1 MGDRQIIHLVNRLSL
16 GLINGQINQINKTGM
31 AGYINSQLNPNS
43 LAIPATLTQ
52 ELQPLDTLPWRPGK
66 LVREQN
72 REVNEA
78 QKLGLAQP
86 QLAQVRWQ
94 FQQRVINQIRRARMI
109 RALHSPRKLE
119 EVMVDFWFNHF
130 NVFGL
135 QGLSRIWIGS
145 YEEHAIRPHV
155 WGKFRTLLG
164 ATARHPAMLF
174 YLDNW
179 QNTAPNSPGATGR
192 FQGLNE
198 NYARELLELHTLGVE
213 GGYTQNDVM
222 ELARILTGWG
232 LPKPSDRPR
241 NQEGFYFD
249 ETRHDFNDKIFLG
262 RTIKG
267 RGIEEVEEALD
278 ILASHP
284 ATAKH
289 IGYKLAQAFVA
300 DEPPSSLV
308 KALGDRFMETQGD
321 ITEVL
326 KTLFNSTE
334 FWDEN
339 HYNSKFKNPY
349 RYITSVMRAV
359 GEVTNYDPINGILN
373 QLGMPL
379 YGCPSPDGY
388 KNTQQAWLNPDTMV
402 RRSSLAVPLA
412 GGLLHKGNPVDVKQL
427 EETLGVLLSPQTRQ
441 ILAESPPNLQGA
453 IFLGSPEFMRY

>member
-16 GLINGQINQINKTGM
+16 GLINGQMNQIKNTGI
-31 AGYINSQLNPNS
+31 AAYINSQLNPNS
-43 LAIPATLTQ
+43 LAIPATLTR
-52 ELQPLDTLPWRPGK
+52 ELQPLDTLAWRPGR

-72 REVNEA
+72 REVSQA

-86 QLAQVRWQ
+86 QVAQVRLR
-94 FQQRVINQIRRARMI
+94 FQQRVINQIRRARLI
-109 RALHSPRKLE
+109 RALHSPRQLE

-192 FQGLNE
+192 FKGLNE

-249 ETRHDFNDKIFLG
+249 ETRHDFNDKILLG

-284 ATAKH
+284 ATAQH

-308 KALGDRFMETQGD
+308 KALGDRFIETQGD
-321 ITEVL
+321 ITQIL

-334 FWDEN
+334 FWEEN

-441 ILAESPPNLQGA
+441 VLAESPPNLRGA

>member
-16 GLINGQINQINKTGM
+16 GLINGQINQIKNTGM

-78 QKLGLAQP
+78 QKLGLGQP
-86 QLAQVRWQ
+86 QLAQVRRQ

-109 RALHSPRKLE
+109 RALHSPRQLE

-192 FQGLNE
+192 FKGLNE

-308 KALGDRFMETQGD
+308 KALGDRFIETQGD

-334 FWDEN
+334 FWEEN

-427 EETLGVLLSPQTRQ
+427 EETLGVLLSAQTRQ

>member
-1 MGDRQIIHLVNRLSL
+1 MGDRQIIHLVNRQSL

-52 ELQPLDTLPWRPGK
+52 ELQPLDTLPWRPGR

-86 QLAQVRWQ
+86 QLAQVRRQ

-109 RALHSPRKLE
+109 RALHSPRQLE

-192 FQGLNE
+192 FKGLND

>member
-1 MGDRQIIHLVNRLSL
+1 MGDRQIIHLVNRQSL

-52 ELQPLDTLPWRPGK
+52 ELQPLDTLPWRPGR

-86 QLAQVRWQ
+86 QLAQVRRQ

-109 RALHSPRKLE
+109 RALHSPRQLE

-192 FQGLNE
+192 FKGLNE

-249 ETRHDFNDKIFLG
+249 ETRHDFNDKILFG

-267 RGIEEVEEALD
+267 RGIEEVEEA
-278 ILASHP
+278 
-284 ATAKH
+284 
-289 IGYKLAQAFVA
+289 
-300 DEPPSSLV
+300 
-308 KALGDRFMETQGD
+308 DR
-321 ITEVL
+321 
-326 KTLFNSTE
+326 K
-334 FWDEN
+334 
-339 HYNSKFKNPY
+339 
-349 RYITSVMRAV
+349 SVV
-359 GEVTNYDPINGILN
+359 
-373 QLGMPL
+373 
-379 YGCPSPDGY
+379 
-388 KNTQQAWLNPDTMV
+388 
-402 RRSSLAVPLA
+402 
-412 GGLLHKGNPVDVKQL
+412 
-427 EETLGVLLSPQTRQ
+427 
-441 ILAESPPNLQGA
+441 
-453 IFLGSPEFMRY
+453 

>member
-16 GLINGQINQINKTGM
+16 GLINGQINQIKNTGM

-78 QKLGLAQP
+78 KKLGLAQP
-86 QLAQVRWQ
+86 QLAQVRRR

-109 RALHSPRKLE
+109 RALHSPRQLE

-192 FQGLNE
+192 FKGLNE

-249 ETRHDFNDKIFLG
+249 ETRHDFNDKILLG

-308 KALGDRFMETQGD
+308 KALGDRFIETQGD

-334 FWDEN
+334 FWEEN

-427 EETLGVLLSPQTRQ
+427 EETLGVLLSAQTRQ

>member
-16 GLINGQINQINKTGM
+16 GLINGQINQIKNTGM

-78 QKLGLAQP
+78 QKLGLGQP
-86 QLAQVRWQ
+86 QLAQVRRQ

-109 RALHSPRKLE
+109 RALHSPRQLE

-192 FQGLNE
+192 FKGLNE

-249 ETRHDFNDKIFLG
+249 ETRHDFNDKILLG

-308 KALGDRFMETQGD
+308 KALGDRFIETQGD

-334 FWDEN
+334 FWEEN

-427 EETLGVLLSPQTRQ
+427 EETLGVLLSAQTRQ

>member
-16 GLINGQINQINKTGM
+16 GLINGQINQIKNTGM

-78 QKLGLAQP
+78 QKLGLGQP
-86 QLAQVRWQ
+86 QLAQVRRQ

-109 RALHSPRKLE
+109 RALHSPRQLE

-179 QNTAPNSPGATGR
+179 QNTAPNSPGATGS
-192 FQGLNE
+192 FKGLNE

-308 KALGDRFMETQGD
+308 KALGDRFIETQGD

-334 FWDEN
+334 FWEEN

-427 EETLGVLLSPQTRQ
+427 EETLGVLLSAQTRQ